1 MLCAAAAAVLIIGVR
16 AVPEDF
22 SSRAFTFGTLITG
35 DSVKVPAERI
45 KAAVEGA
52 IAGTNFFTADL
63 DAVRAA
69 VETLPWV
76 RDAEVRR
83 RWPDAIEVKT
93 HLHEVFGIYEDGR
106 LVSTEGVVFS
116 ANLDEEE
123 AASALPELFGPA
135 EAAPELVRVCRAFD
149 KLLAPLDARIT
160 DLMLSDRGGWSFVM
174 SGPEMPPTRVNLGQM
189 REGETPEEK
198 LEELVKAYPLMEEL
212 FGGPPSSL
220 DARYERAF
228 AAGLPDKALIAKHR
242 SRMAGDEHAPPPEE
256 EN

>member
-1 MLCAAAAAVLIIGVR
+1 
-16 AVPEDF
+16 
-22 SSRAFTFGTLITG
+22 
-35 DSVKVPAERI
+35 
-45 KAAVEGA
+45 
-52 IAGTNFFTADL
+52 
-63 DAVRAA
+63 
-69 VETLPWV
+69 
-76 RDAEVRR
+76 
-83 RWPDAIEVKT
+83 
-93 HLHEVFGIYEDGR
+93 
-106 LVSTEGVVFS
+106 
-116 ANLDEEE
+116 
-123 AASALPELFGPA
+123 
-135 EAAPELVRVCRAFD
+135 
-149 KLLAPLDARIT
+149 
-160 DLMLSDRGGWSFVM
+160 MLSDRGGWSFVM